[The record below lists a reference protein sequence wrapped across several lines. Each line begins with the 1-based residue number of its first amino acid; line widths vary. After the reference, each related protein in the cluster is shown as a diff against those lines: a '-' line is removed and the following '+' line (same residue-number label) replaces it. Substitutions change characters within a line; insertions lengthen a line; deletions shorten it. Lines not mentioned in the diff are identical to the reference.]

1 MTNEYKM
8 EYIQRKN
15 DVMDFL
21 NQSIQVMEALE
32 KKDEADNLRVFYNN
46 VEKNVFSIVVV
57 GEFSAG
63 KSTFLNAMMHKKA
76 LPTFST
82 ETTATVNFLRHVTCA
97 PNGEAGIV
105 YYREPKGCTE
115 VLESLD
121 PATIERVVST
131 RGDKENDRVA
141 TRVDHVDL
149 FFDSDFLT
157 DGVTLVD
164 SPGLNGTADHHRE
177 ITEEQICRSSACI
190 FLFNAE
196 QPGSKSNFDFLREL
210 KSRNSNIFFVLN
222 KINTIKTAEGET
234 VEGIVNHIARIY
246 HEQFPE
252 ETQIPHIWPISANEA
267 LTARD
272 LNIKSILDIWG
283 NERSID
289 TPEERERLEKKS
301 RMKNFEDHLWNY
313 LTNGARARDQLLSP
327 LGSTLKALSAQKEG
341 LKTQIEML
349 EQESGS
355 EELEQQKEI
364 LEGKIAELQ
373 TRRMEASRQLK
384 GQMRETLNDLQN
396 QAETECGQLQ
406 EKIKGELK
414 RKGSPEDLQQYSTK
428 LGDKLQREYGRIAAE
443 LDEQLRR
450 ELLDMV
456 YTEFMDHAEELA
468 EKLDGAGSPVKLGI
482 DPKNF
487 QIESISSGLDLGEF
501 DKKCEALEKRVEELQ
516 EKSEQLKDDFIA
528 ARANERDLQEA
539 QKWLKQLKENREE
552 FKAAFKI
559 PEVNRTKKTEMVER
573 DRNGI
578 FGKIANVFV
587 GGRRE
592 QVETEETDSAAH
604 DAAIK
609 DRSEILNDK
618 DKVIREAEAAVNEAK
633 ARVHETRSEVLD
645 GRQQREAIRLE
656 EALRKL
662 EETRENQAKEIKEA
676 SSRTLDRLQDE
687 LLGKVEDCSYNVV
700 SMVKSYLWERQKSYI
715 QMVQDLVNISLNE
728 ELSKKKSELEKLI
741 QTIQSKGKEREKALN
756 DAKINLEKTKKL
768 MNQGAL
774 LQVQL
779 ESGESAKIDMEKVLG
794 AL

>member
-1 MTNEYKM
+1 MTNEYKI

-105 YYREPKGCTE
+105 YYREPKGSTE

-121 PATIERVVST
+121 SATIERVVST

-327 LGSTLKALSAQKEG
+327 LDSTLKALSAQRED
-341 LKTQIEML
+341 LKTQIKML

-355 EELEQQKEI
+355 EELEQQKVI

-384 GQMRETLNDLQN
+384 GQMRETLDDLQN
-396 QAETECGQLQ
+396 QAKTECGQLQ

-414 RKGSPEDLQQYSTK
+414 RKDSPEDLQQYSTK

-450 ELLDMV
+450 ELLDMA

-487 QIESISSGLDLGEF
+487 QIESISRGLDLDEF

-539 QKWLKQLKENREE
+539 QKWLKQLQENREE

-559 PEVNRTKKTEMVER
+559 PEVNKTKKTEMEER
-573 DRNGI
+573 GRNGI

-587 GGRRE
+587 GGRLE

-609 DRSEILNDK
+609 DRDEILNDK
-618 DKVIREAEAAVNEAK
+618 DKVIREAEVAVNEAK

-645 GRQQREAIRLE
+645 ARQQREAIRLE

-676 SSRTLDRLQDE
+676 NSRTLNRLQDE
-687 LLGKVEDCSYNVV
+687 LLGKVEDCSYYVV
-700 SMVKSYLWERQKSYI
+700 SMVKSYLGERQKSYI

-741 QTIQSKGKEREKALN
+741 QTIQSKGEEREKALN

-768 MNQGAL
+768 MDQGAL
-774 LQVQL
+774 LRVQL
-779 ESGESAKIDMEKVLG
+779 ESGENAKIDMEKV
-794 AL
+794 

>member
-1 MTNEYKM
+1 MTNEYKI

-105 YYREPKGCTE
+105 YYREPKGSTE
-115 VLESLD
+115 VLKSLD

-396 QAETECGQLQ
+396 QAKTECGQLQ

-468 EKLDGAGSPVKLGI
+468 EKLDGADSPVKLGI

-559 PEVNRTKKTEMVER
+559 PEVNKTKKTEMVDR

-609 DRSEILNDK
+609 DRNEILNDK

-741 QTIQSKGKEREKALN
+741 QTIQSKGEEREKALN

-768 MNQGAL
+768 MDQGAL

-779 ESGESAKIDMEKVLG
+779 ESGESAKIDMEKV
-794 AL
+794 

>member
-1 MTNEYKM
+1 MTNEYKI

-105 YYREPKGCTE
+105 YYREPKGSTE
-115 VLESLD
+115 VLKSLD

-396 QAETECGQLQ
+396 QAKTECGQLQ

-528 ARANERDLQEA
+528 ARANEHDLQEA

-559 PEVNRTKKTEMVER
+559 PEVNKTKKTEMVDR
-573 DRNGI
+573 GRNGI

-609 DRSEILNDK
+609 DRNEILNDK

-741 QTIQSKGKEREKALN
+741 QTIQSKGEEREKALN

-768 MNQGAL
+768 MDQGAL

-779 ESGESAKIDMEKVLG
+779 ESGESAKIDMEKV
-794 AL
+794 

>member
-1 MTNEYKM
+1 MTNEYKI

-21 NQSIQVMEALE
+21 NQSIQVMEALG

-105 YYREPKGCTE
+105 YYREPKGSTE
-115 VLESLD
+115 VLKSLD

-396 QAETECGQLQ
+396 QAKTECGQLQ

-559 PEVNRTKKTEMVER
+559 PEVNKTKKTEMVER
-573 DRNGI
+573 GRNGI

-587 GGRRE
+587 GGRLE

-609 DRSEILNDK
+609 DRNEILNDK

-633 ARVHETRSEVLD
+633 AQVHETRSEVLD

-656 EALRKL
+656 EALREL

-741 QTIQSKGKEREKALN
+741 QTIQSKGEEREKALN

-779 ESGESAKIDMEKVLG
+779 ESGESAKIDMEKV
-794 AL
+794 

>member
-1 MTNEYKM
+1 MTNEYKI

-105 YYREPKGCTE
+105 YYREPKGSTE
-115 VLESLD
+115 VLENLD
-121 PATIERVVST
+121 SATIERVVST

-327 LGSTLKALSAQKEG
+327 LGSTLKALSAQKED

-355 EELEQQKEI
+355 EELEQQKVI

-384 GQMRETLNDLQN
+384 GQMRETLDDLQN
-396 QAETECGQLQ
+396 QAKTECGRLQ

-414 RKGSPEDLQQYSTK
+414 RKDSPEDLQQYSTK

-450 ELLDMV
+450 ELLDMA

-487 QIESISSGLDLGEF
+487 QIESISRGLDLGEF

-539 QKWLKQLKENREE
+539 QKWLKQLQENREE

-559 PEVNRTKKTEMVER
+559 PEVNKTKKTEMEER
-573 DRNGI
+573 GRNGI

-587 GGRRE
+587 GGRLE
-592 QVETEETDSAAH
+592 QVEKEETDSAAH

-609 DRSEILNDK
+609 DRDEILNDK

-645 GRQQREAIRLE
+645 ARQQREAIRLE
-656 EALRKL
+656 KALRKL

-676 SSRTLDRLQDE
+676 NSRTLNRLQDE
-687 LLGKVEDCSYNVV
+687 LLGKVEDCSYYVV
-700 SMVKSYLWERQKSYI
+700 SMVNSYLGERQKSYI

-741 QTIQSKGKEREKALN
+741 QTIQSKGEEREKALN

-768 MNQGAL
+768 MDQGAL

-779 ESGESAKIDMEKVLG
+779 ESGESAKIDMEKV
-794 AL
+794 

>member
-1 MTNEYKM
+1 MTNEYKI

-105 YYREPKGCTE
+105 YYREPKGSTE
-115 VLESLD
+115 VLKSLD

-396 QAETECGQLQ
+396 QAKTECGQLQ

-414 RKGSPEDLQQYSTK
+414 RKGSPEDLQQYSTE

-559 PEVNRTKKTEMVER
+559 PEVNKTKKTEMVDR
-573 DRNGI
+573 GRNGI

-609 DRSEILNDK
+609 DRNEILNDK

-741 QTIQSKGKEREKALN
+741 QTIQSKGEEREKALN

-768 MNQGAL
+768 MDQGAL

-779 ESGESAKIDMEKVLG
+779 ESGESAKIDMEKV
-794 AL
+794 

>member
-1 MTNEYKM
+1 MTNEYKI

-21 NQSIQVMEALE
+21 NQSIQVMEALG

-105 YYREPKGCTE
+105 YYREPKGSTE
-115 VLESLD
+115 VLKSLD

-396 QAETECGQLQ
+396 QAKTECGQLQ

-559 PEVNRTKKTEMVER
+559 PEVNKTKKTEMVER
-573 DRNGI
+573 GRNGI

-587 GGRRE
+587 GGRLE

-609 DRSEILNDK
+609 DRNEILNDK

-633 ARVHETRSEVLD
+633 AQVHKTRSEVLD

-656 EALRKL
+656 EALREL

-741 QTIQSKGKEREKALN
+741 QTIQSKGEEREKALN

-779 ESGESAKIDMEKVLG
+779 ESGESAKIDMEKV
-794 AL
+794 

>member
-1 MTNEYKM
+1 MTNEYKI

-105 YYREPKGCTE
+105 YYREPKGSTE
-115 VLESLD
+115 VLKSLD

-327 LGSTLKALSAQKEG
+327 LGSTMKALSAQKEG

-396 QAETECGQLQ
+396 QAKTECGQLQ

-468 EKLDGAGSPVKLGI
+468 EKLDGADSPVKLGI

-487 QIESISSGLDLGEF
+487 QIESISRGLDLGEF

-539 QKWLKQLKENREE
+539 QKWLKQLQENREE

-559 PEVNRTKKTEMVER
+559 PEVNKTKKTEMEER
-573 DRNGI
+573 GRNGI

-587 GGRRE
+587 GGRLE
-592 QVETEETDSAAH
+592 QVEKEETDSAAH

-609 DRSEILNDK
+609 DRDEILNDK

-645 GRQQREAIRLE
+645 ARQQREAIRLE

-676 SSRTLDRLQDE
+676 SSRTLNRLQDE
-687 LLGKVEDCSYNVV
+687 LLGKVEDCSYYVV
-700 SMVKSYLWERQKSYI
+700 SMVKSYLGERQKSYI

-741 QTIQSKGKEREKALN
+741 QTIQSKGEEREKALN

-768 MNQGAL
+768 MDQGAL

-779 ESGESAKIDMEKVLG
+779 ESGENAKIDMEKV
-794 AL
+794 

>member
-1 MTNEYKM
+1 MTNEYKI

-105 YYREPKGCTE
+105 YYREPKGSTE
-115 VLESLD
+115 VLKSLD

-396 QAETECGQLQ
+396 QAKTECSQLQ

-559 PEVNRTKKTEMVER
+559 PEVNKTKKTEMVER
-573 DRNGI
+573 GRNGI

-587 GGRRE
+587 GGRLE

-609 DRSEILNDK
+609 DRNEILNDK

-633 ARVHETRSEVLD
+633 AQVHETRSEVLD

-656 EALRKL
+656 KALREL
-662 EETRENQAKEIKEA
+662 EETRENQAREIKEA
-676 SSRTLDRLQDE
+676 SSQTLDRLQDE

-741 QTIQSKGKEREKALN
+741 QTIQSKGEEREKALN

-779 ESGESAKIDMEKVLG
+779 ESGESAKIDMEKV
-794 AL
+794 

>member
-1 MTNEYKM
+1 MTNEYKI

-32 KKDEADNLRVFYNN
+32 KKNEADNLRVFYNN

-105 YYREPKGCTE
+105 YYREPKGSTE
-115 VLESLD
+115 VLKSLD

-396 QAETECGQLQ
+396 QAKTECGQLQ

-456 YTEFMDHAEELA
+456 YTEFMNHAEELA
-468 EKLDGAGSPVKLGI
+468 EKLDGADSPVKLGI

-528 ARANERDLQEA
+528 ARTNERDLQEA

-559 PEVNRTKKTEMVER
+559 PEVNKTKKTEMVDR

-609 DRSEILNDK
+609 DRNEILNDK

-741 QTIQSKGKEREKALN
+741 QTIQSKGEEREKALN

-768 MNQGAL
+768 MDQGAL

-779 ESGESAKIDMEKVLG
+779 ESGESAKIDMEKV
-794 AL
+794 

>member
-1 MTNEYKM
+1 MTNEYKI

-105 YYREPKGCTE
+105 YYREPKGSTE
-115 VLESLD
+115 VLENLD
-121 PATIERVVST
+121 SATIERVVST

-246 HEQFPE
+246 HEQFPK

-327 LGSTLKALSAQKEG
+327 LGSTLKALSAQKED

-355 EELEQQKEI
+355 EELEQQKVI

-384 GQMRETLNDLQN
+384 GQMRETLDDLQN
-396 QAETECGQLQ
+396 QAKTECGQLQ

-414 RKGSPEDLQQYSTK
+414 RKDSPEDLQQYSTK

-450 ELLDMV
+450 ELLDMA

-487 QIESISSGLDLGEF
+487 QIESISRGLDLGEF

-539 QKWLKQLKENREE
+539 QKWLKQLQENREE

-559 PEVNRTKKTEMVER
+559 PEVNKTKKTEMEER
-573 DRNGI
+573 GRNGI

-587 GGRRE
+587 GGRLE
-592 QVETEETDSAAH
+592 QVEKEETDSAAH

-609 DRSEILNDK
+609 DRDEILNDK

-645 GRQQREAIRLE
+645 ARQQREAIRLE
-656 EALRKL
+656 KALRKL

-676 SSRTLDRLQDE
+676 NSRTLNRLQDE
-687 LLGKVEDCSYNVV
+687 LLGKVEDCSYYVV
-700 SMVKSYLWERQKSYI
+700 SMVNSYLGERQKSYI

-741 QTIQSKGKEREKALN
+741 QTIQSKGEEREKALN

-768 MNQGAL
+768 MDQGAL

-779 ESGESAKIDMEKVLG
+779 ESGESAKIDMEKV
-794 AL
+794 

>member
-105 YYREPKGCTE
+105 YYREPMGSTE

-131 RGDKENDRVA
+131 RGDKENNRVA

-272 LNIKSILDIWG
+272 LNIKNILDIWG

-341 LKTQIEML
+341 LKTQIEIL

-396 QAETECGQLQ
+396 QAKTECGQLQ

-414 RKGSPEDLQQYSTK
+414 RKSSPEDLQQYSTK
-428 LGDKLQREYGRIAAE
+428 MGDKLQREYGRIAAE

-516 EKSEQLKDDFIA
+516 EKSAQLKDDFIA

-559 PEVNRTKKTEMVER
+559 PEVNKTKKTEMVER

-609 DRSEILNDK
+609 DRNEILNDK
-618 DKVIREAEAAVNEAK
+618 DKVISEAEAAVNEAK
-633 ARVHETRSEVLD
+633 ARMHETRSEVLD
-645 GRQQREAIRLE
+645 GRQQREAIQLE

-768 MNQGAL
+768 MSQGAL

-779 ESGESAKIDMEKVLG
+779 ESGENAKIDMEKV
-794 AL
+794 

>member
-1 MTNEYKM
+1 MTNEYKI

-105 YYREPKGCTE
+105 YYREPKGSTE
-115 VLESLD
+115 VLENLD
-121 PATIERVVST
+121 SATIERVVST

-327 LGSTLKALSAQKEG
+327 LGSTLKALSAQKED

-355 EELEQQKEI
+355 EELEQQKVI

-384 GQMRETLNDLQN
+384 GQMRETLDDLQN
-396 QAETECGQLQ
+396 QAKTECGQLQ

-414 RKGSPEDLQQYSTK
+414 RKDSPEDLQQYSTK

-450 ELLDMV
+450 ELLDMA

-487 QIESISSGLDLGEF
+487 QIESISRGLDLGEF

-539 QKWLKQLKENREE
+539 QKWLKQLQENREE

-559 PEVNRTKKTEMVER
+559 PEVNKTKKTEMEER
-573 DRNGI
+573 GRNGI

-587 GGRRE
+587 GGRLE
-592 QVETEETDSAAH
+592 QVEKEETDSAAH

-609 DRSEILNDK
+609 DRDEILNDK

-645 GRQQREAIRLE
+645 ARQQREAIRLE
-656 EALRKL
+656 KALRKL

-676 SSRTLDRLQDE
+676 NSRTLNRLQDE
-687 LLGKVEDCSYNVV
+687 LLGKVEDCSYYVV
-700 SMVKSYLWERQKSYI
+700 SMVNSYLGERQKSYI

-741 QTIQSKGKEREKALN
+741 QTIQSKGEEREKALN

-768 MNQGAL
+768 MDQGAL

-779 ESGESAKIDMEKVLG
+779 ESGESAKIDMEKV
-794 AL
+794 

>member
-1 MTNEYKM
+1 MTNEYKI

-105 YYREPKGCTE
+105 YYREPKGSTE
-115 VLESLD
+115 VLKSLN

-313 LTNGARARDQLLSP
+313 LTNGARARNQLLSP

-364 LEGKIAELQ
+364 LKGKIAELQ

-396 QAETECGQLQ
+396 QAKTECGQLQ

-443 LDEQLRR
+443 LDEQLWR

-468 EKLDGAGSPVKLGI
+468 EKLDGADSPVKLGI

-559 PEVNRTKKTEMVER
+559 PEVNKTKKTEMVDR

-609 DRSEILNDK
+609 DRNEILNDK

-728 ELSKKKSELEKLI
+728 ELSKKNSELEKLI
-741 QTIQSKGKEREKALN
+741 QTIQSKGEEREKALN

-768 MNQGAL
+768 MDQGAL

-779 ESGESAKIDMEKVLG
+779 ESGESAKIDMEKV
-794 AL
+794 

>member
-1 MTNEYKM
+1 MTNEYKI

-105 YYREPKGCTE
+105 YYREPKGSTE
-115 VLESLD
+115 VLENLD
-121 PATIERVVST
+121 SATIERVVST

-327 LGSTLKALSAQKEG
+327 LGSTLKVLSAQKED

-355 EELEQQKEI
+355 EELEQQKVI

-384 GQMRETLNDLQN
+384 GQMRETLDDLQN
-396 QAETECGQLQ
+396 QAKTECGQLQ

-414 RKGSPEDLQQYSTK
+414 RKDSPEDLQQYSTK

-450 ELLDMV
+450 ELLDMA

-487 QIESISSGLDLGEF
+487 QIESISRGLDLGEF
-501 DKKCEALEKRVEELQ
+501 DKKREALEKRVEELQ

-539 QKWLKQLKENREE
+539 QKWLKQLQENREE

-559 PEVNRTKKTEMVER
+559 PEVNKTKKTEMEER
-573 DRNGI
+573 GRNGI

-587 GGRRE
+587 GGRLE
-592 QVETEETDSAAH
+592 QVEKEETDSAAH

-609 DRSEILNDK
+609 DRDEILNDK

-645 GRQQREAIRLE
+645 ARQQREAIRLE
-656 EALRKL
+656 KALRNL

-676 SSRTLDRLQDE
+676 NSRTLNRLQDE
-687 LLGKVEDCSYNVV
+687 LLGKVEDCSYYVV
-700 SMVKSYLWERQKSYI
+700 SMVNSYLGERQKSYI

-741 QTIQSKGKEREKALN
+741 QTIQSKGEEREKALN

-768 MNQGAL
+768 MDQGAL

-779 ESGESAKIDMEKVLG
+779 ESGESAKIDMEKV
-794 AL
+794 

>member
-1 MTNEYKM
+1 MTNEYKI

-21 NQSIQVMEALE
+21 NQSIQVMEALG

-105 YYREPKGCTE
+105 YYREPKGSTE
-115 VLESLD
+115 VLKSLD

-396 QAETECGQLQ
+396 QAKTECGQLQ

-559 PEVNRTKKTEMVER
+559 PEVNKTKKTEMVER
-573 DRNGI
+573 GRNGI

-609 DRSEILNDK
+609 DRNEILNDK

-741 QTIQSKGKEREKALN
+741 QTIQSKGEEREKALN

-768 MNQGAL
+768 MDQGAL

-779 ESGESAKIDMEKVLG
+779 ESGESAKIDMEKV
-794 AL
+794 

>member
-1 MTNEYKM
+1 MTNEYKI

-105 YYREPKGCTE
+105 YYREPKGSTE
-115 VLESLD
+115 VLKSLD

-396 QAETECGQLQ
+396 QAKTECGQLQ

-501 DKKCEALEKRVEELQ
+501 NKKCEALEKRVEELQ

-559 PEVNRTKKTEMVER
+559 PEVNKTKKTEMVDR
-573 DRNGI
+573 GRNGI

-609 DRSEILNDK
+609 DRNEILNDK

-741 QTIQSKGKEREKALN
+741 QTIQSKSEEREKALN

-768 MNQGAL
+768 MDQGAL

-779 ESGESAKIDMEKVLG
+779 ESGESAKIDMEKV
-794 AL
+794 

>member
-1 MTNEYKM
+1 MTNEYKI

-97 PNGEAGIV
+97 PNGKAGIV
-105 YYREPKGCTE
+105 YYREPKGSTE
-115 VLESLD
+115 VLKSLD

-283 NERSID
+283 NERAID
-289 TPEERERLEKKS
+289 TPEERGRLEKKS

-396 QAETECGQLQ
+396 QAKTECGQLQ

-468 EKLDGAGSPVKLGI
+468 EKLDGADSPVKLGI

-559 PEVNRTKKTEMVER
+559 PEVNKTKKTEMVDR

-609 DRSEILNDK
+609 DRNEILNDK

-741 QTIQSKGKEREKALN
+741 QTIQSKGEEREKALN
-756 DAKINLEKTKKL
+756 DAKINLEKTKNL
-768 MNQGAL
+768 MDQGAL

-779 ESGESAKIDMEKVLG
+779 ESGESAKIDMEKV
-794 AL
+794 

>member
-1 MTNEYKM
+1 MTNEYKI

-105 YYREPKGCTE
+105 YYREPKGSTE

-121 PATIERVVST
+121 SATIERVVST

-327 LGSTLKALSAQKEG
+327 LGSTLKALSAQTED
-341 LKTQIEML
+341 LKTQIKML

-355 EELEQQKEI
+355 EELEQQKVI

-396 QAETECGQLQ
+396 QAKTECGQLQ
-406 EKIKGELK
+406 EKVKGELK
-414 RKGSPEDLQQYSTK
+414 RKDSPEDLQQYSTK

-450 ELLDMV
+450 ELLDMA

-487 QIESISSGLDLGEF
+487 QIESISRGLDLGEF

-539 QKWLKQLKENREE
+539 QKWLKQLQENREE

-559 PEVNRTKKTEMVER
+559 PEVNKTKKTEMVER

-587 GGRRE
+587 GGRLE
-592 QVETEETDSAAH
+592 QVATEETDSAAH

-609 DRSEILNDK
+609 DRDEILNDK
-618 DKVIREAEAAVNEAK
+618 DKVIREAEVAVNEAK

-645 GRQQREAIRLE
+645 ARQQREAIRLE

-676 SSRTLDRLQDE
+676 NSRTLNRLQDE
-687 LLGKVEDCSYNVV
+687 LLGKVEDCSYYVV
-700 SMVKSYLWERQKSYI
+700 SMVKSYLGERQKSYI

-741 QTIQSKGKEREKALN
+741 QTIQSKGEEREKALN

-768 MNQGAL
+768 IDQGTL
-774 LQVQL
+774 LRVQL
-779 ESGESAKIDMEKVLG
+779 ESGENAKIDMEKV
-794 AL
+794 

>member
-1 MTNEYKM
+1 MTNEYKI

-105 YYREPKGCTE
+105 YYREPKGSTE
-115 VLESLD
+115 VLKSLD

-396 QAETECGQLQ
+396 QAKTECGQLQ

-468 EKLDGAGSPVKLGI
+468 EKLDGADSPVKLGI

-559 PEVNRTKKTEMVER
+559 PEVNKTKKTEMVDR

-609 DRSEILNDK
+609 DRNEILNDK
-618 DKVIREAEAAVNEAK
+618 DKAIREAEAAVNEAK

-741 QTIQSKGKEREKALN
+741 QTIQSKGEEREKALN

-768 MNQGAL
+768 MDQGAL

-779 ESGESAKIDMEKVLG
+779 ESGESAKIDMEKV
-794 AL
+794 

>member
-1 MTNEYKM
+1 MTNEYKI

-82 ETTATVNFLRHVTCA
+82 DTTATVNFLRHVTCA

-105 YYREPKGCTE
+105 YYREPKGSTE

-121 PATIERVVST
+121 SATIERVVST

-327 LGSTLKALSAQKEG
+327 LGSTLKALSAQKED

-355 EELEQQKEI
+355 EELEQQKVI

-384 GQMRETLNDLQN
+384 GQMRETLDDLQN
-396 QAETECGQLQ
+396 QAKTECGQLQ

-414 RKGSPEDLQQYSTK
+414 RKDSPEDLQQYSTK

-450 ELLDMV
+450 ELLDMA

-487 QIESISSGLDLGEF
+487 QIESISRGLDLGEF

-539 QKWLKQLKENREE
+539 QKWLKQLQENREE

-559 PEVNRTKKTEMVER
+559 PEVNKTKKTEMEER
-573 DRNGI
+573 GRNGI

-587 GGRRE
+587 GGRLE
-592 QVETEETDSAAH
+592 QVEKEETDSAAH

-609 DRSEILNDK
+609 DRDEILNDK

-645 GRQQREAIRLE
+645 ARQQREAIRLE
-656 EALRKL
+656 KALRKL

-676 SSRTLDRLQDE
+676 NSRTLNRLQDE
-687 LLGKVEDCSYNVV
+687 LLGKVEDCSYYVV
-700 SMVKSYLWERQKSYI
+700 SMVNSYLGERQKSYI

-741 QTIQSKGKEREKALN
+741 QTIQSKGEEREKALN

-768 MNQGAL
+768 MDQGAL

-779 ESGESAKIDMEKVLG
+779 ESGESAKIDMEKV
-794 AL
+794 

>member
-1 MTNEYKM
+1 MTNEYKI

-21 NQSIQVMEALE
+21 NQSIQVMEALG
-32 KKDEADNLRVFYNN
+32 KRDEADNLRVFYNN

-105 YYREPKGCTE
+105 YYREPKGSTE
-115 VLESLD
+115 VLKSLD

-327 LGSTLKALSAQKEG
+327 LDSTLKALSAQTED
-341 LKTQIEML
+341 LKTQIKML

-355 EELEQQKEI
+355 EELEQQKVI

-396 QAETECGQLQ
+396 QAKTECDQLQ

-539 QKWLKQLKENREE
+539 QKWLKQLQENREE

-559 PEVNRTKKTEMVER
+559 PEVNKTKKTEMVER
-573 DRNGI
+573 GRNGI

-587 GGRRE
+587 GGRLE

-609 DRSEILNDK
+609 DRNEILNDK

-633 ARVHETRSEVLD
+633 AQVHETRSEVLD
-645 GRQQREAIRLE
+645 SRQQREAIRLE
-656 EALRKL
+656 EALREL

-741 QTIQSKGKEREKALN
+741 QTIQSKGEEREKALN

-768 MNQGAL
+768 IEQGAL

-779 ESGESAKIDMEKVLG
+779 ESGENAKIDMEKV
-794 AL
+794 

>member
-21 NQSIQVMEALE
+21 NQSIQIMEALE

-105 YYREPKGCTE
+105 YYREPKGSTE

-272 LNIKSILDIWG
+272 LNIKNILDIWG

-355 EELEQQKEI
+355 KELEQQKEI
-364 LEGKIAELQ
+364 LERKIDELQ

-384 GQMRETLNDLQN
+384 GQMRETLSDLQN
-396 QAETECGQLQ
+396 QAKTECSQLQ

-414 RKGSPEDLQQYSTK
+414 RKGSPEDLQQYSTR

-456 YTEFMDHAEELA
+456 HTEFVDHAEELA
-468 EKLDGAGSPVKLGI
+468 EKLDGTGSPVKLGI
-482 DPKNF
+482 DPKSF

-501 DKKCEALEKRVEELQ
+501 DKKCETLEKRVAELQ
-516 EKSEQLKDDFIA
+516 EKSEQLRDDFIA

-539 QKWLKQLKENREE
+539 QKWLRQLRENREE

-559 PEVNRTKKTEMVER
+559 PEVNKTKKTEMVDH

-587 GGRRE
+587 GAQRE

-609 DRSEILNDK
+609 DRDNILSDK

-633 ARVHETRSEVLD
+633 SRVHETRSEVLD
-645 GRQQREAIRLE
+645 SRQQREASRLE

-662 EETRENQAKEIKEA
+662 EETRENQAKEIKEV

-768 MNQGAL
+768 MSQGAL

-779 ESGESAKIDMEKVLG
+779 ESGENAKIDMEKV
-794 AL
+794 

>member
-1 MTNEYKM
+1 MTNEYKI

-32 KKDEADNLRVFYNN
+32 KKDEADNLRVFYND

-105 YYREPKGCTE
+105 YYREPKGSTE
-115 VLESLD
+115 VLKSLD

-289 TPEERERLEKKS
+289 TPEERGRLEKKS

-396 QAETECGQLQ
+396 QAKTECGQLQ

-468 EKLDGAGSPVKLGI
+468 EKLDGADSPVKLGI

-559 PEVNRTKKTEMVER
+559 PEVNKTKKTEMVDR
-573 DRNGI
+573 GRNGI

-609 DRSEILNDK
+609 DRNEILNDK

-633 ARVHETRSEVLD
+633 VRVHETRSEVLD

-700 SMVKSYLWERQKSYI
+700 SMVKSYLWEHQKSYI

-741 QTIQSKGKEREKALN
+741 QTIQSKGEEREKALN

-768 MNQGAL
+768 MDQGAL

-779 ESGESAKIDMEKVLG
+779 ESGESAKIDMEKV
-794 AL
+794 

>member
-1 MTNEYKM
+1 MTNEYKI

-21 NQSIQVMEALE
+21 NQSIQVMEALG
-32 KKDEADNLRVFYNN
+32 KRDEADNLRVFYNN

-76 LPTFST
+76 SPTFST

-105 YYREPKGCTE
+105 YYREPKGSTE
-115 VLESLD
+115 VLKSLD

-396 QAETECGQLQ
+396 QAKTECDQLQ

-559 PEVNRTKKTEMVER
+559 PEVNKTKKTEMVER
-573 DRNGI
+573 GRNGI

-587 GGRRE
+587 GGRLE

-609 DRSEILNDK
+609 DRNEILNDK

-633 ARVHETRSEVLD
+633 AQVHETRSEVLD
-645 GRQQREAIRLE
+645 SRQQREAIRLE
-656 EALRKL
+656 EALREL

-741 QTIQSKGKEREKALN
+741 QTIQSKGEEREKALN

-779 ESGESAKIDMEKVLG
+779 ESGESAKIDMEKV
-794 AL
+794 

>member
-1 MTNEYKM
+1 MMNEYKI

-105 YYREPKGCTE
+105 YYREPKGSTE
-115 VLESLD
+115 ILKSLD

-396 QAETECGQLQ
+396 QAKTECGQLQ

-468 EKLDGAGSPVKLGI
+468 EKLDGADSPVKLGI

-501 DKKCEALEKRVEELQ
+501 NKKCEALEKRVEELQ

-559 PEVNRTKKTEMVER
+559 PEVNKTKKTEMVDR

-609 DRSEILNDK
+609 DRNEILNDK

-741 QTIQSKGKEREKALN
+741 QTIQSKGEEREKALN

-768 MNQGAL
+768 MDQGAL

-779 ESGESAKIDMEKVLG
+779 ESGESAKIDMEKV
-794 AL
+794 

>member
-1 MTNEYKM
+1 MTNEYKI

-105 YYREPKGCTE
+105 YYREPKGSTE
-115 VLESLD
+115 VLKSLD

-289 TPEERERLEKKS
+289 TPEERGRLEKKS

-396 QAETECGQLQ
+396 QAKTECGQLQ

-456 YTEFMDHAEELA
+456 YTEFMDHVEELA
-468 EKLDGAGSPVKLGI
+468 EKLDGADSPVKLGI

-559 PEVNRTKKTEMVER
+559 PEVNKTKKTEMVDR
-573 DRNGI
+573 NRNGI

-609 DRSEILNDK
+609 DRNEILNDK

-741 QTIQSKGKEREKALN
+741 QTIQSKGEEREKALN

-768 MNQGAL
+768 MDQGAL

-779 ESGESAKIDMEKVLG
+779 ESGESAKIDMEKV
-794 AL
+794 

>member
-1 MTNEYKM
+1 
-8 EYIQRKN
+8 
-15 DVMDFL
+15 
-21 NQSIQVMEALE
+21 
-32 KKDEADNLRVFYNN
+32 
-46 VEKNVFSIVVV
+46 
-57 GEFSAG
+57 
-63 KSTFLNAMMHKKA
+63 MMHKKA

-105 YYREPKGCTE
+105 YYREPKGSTE
-115 VLESLD
+115 VLKSLD

-131 RGDKENDRVA
+131 RGDKENDCVA

-396 QAETECGQLQ
+396 QAKTECGQLQ

-539 QKWLKQLKENREE
+539 QACRTEEKEQMTKQFEKLQTALDELQASEKKGLEAVCNEVADLHTTAKDASE
-552 FKAAFKI
+552 KAQEAAEDIIRALDNQKDDQRRNI
-559 PEVNRTKKTEMVER
+559 EKLCGKLDNTEKDICAKLNSQQTELQVCRTKE
-573 DRNGI
+573 
-578 FGKIANVFV
+578 
-587 GGRRE
+587 RE
-592 QVETEETDSAAH
+592 QT
-604 DAAIK
+604 
-609 DRSEILNDK
+609 
-618 DKVIREAEAAVNEAK
+618 AK
-633 ARVHETRSEVLD
+633 
-645 GRQQREAIRLE
+645 Q
-656 EALRKL
+656 
-662 EETRENQAKEIKEA
+662 
-676 SSRTLDRLQDE
+676 
-687 LLGKVEDCSYNVV
+687 
-700 SMVKSYLWERQKSYI
+700 
-715 QMVQDLVNISLNE
+715 
-728 ELSKKKSELEKLI
+728 LEKL
-741 QTIQSKGKEREKALN
+741 QTALDELRTSEEKHLGAMYNEIADLNDAAKDVCEKALEAVEDTMQVLDN
-756 DAKINLEKTKKL
+756 KEEDQCKDIKDVCKKL
-768 MNQGAL
+768 DDATKDICEKLSSQQTE
-774 LQVQL
+774 LQTFL
-779 ESGESAKIDMEKVLG
+779 KAENEANRKSMEQIMKNYSDVTEQDVKVLT
-794 AL
+794 ALGEEVRHG

>member
-1 MTNEYKM
+1 MTNEYKI

-105 YYREPKGCTE
+105 YYREPKGSTE
-115 VLESLD
+115 VLKSLD

-396 QAETECGQLQ
+396 QAKTECGQLQ

-468 EKLDGAGSPVKLGI
+468 EKLDGADSPVKLGI

-487 QIESISSGLDLGEF
+487 QIESISRGLDLGEF

-539 QKWLKQLKENREE
+539 QKWLKQLQENREE

-559 PEVNRTKKTEMVER
+559 PEVNKTKKTEMEER
-573 DRNGI
+573 GRNGI

-587 GGRRE
+587 GGRLE
-592 QVETEETDSAAH
+592 QVEKEETDSAAH

-609 DRSEILNDK
+609 DRDEILNDK

-645 GRQQREAIRLE
+645 ARQQREAIRLE

-676 SSRTLDRLQDE
+676 SSRTLNRLQDE
-687 LLGKVEDCSYNVV
+687 LLGKVEDCSYYVV
-700 SMVKSYLWERQKSYI
+700 SMVKSYLGERQKSYI

-741 QTIQSKGKEREKALN
+741 QTIQSKGEEREKALN

-768 MNQGAL
+768 MDQGAL

-779 ESGESAKIDMEKVLG
+779 ESGESAKIDMEKV
-794 AL
+794 

>member
-1 MTNEYKM
+1 MTNEYKI

-105 YYREPKGCTE
+105 YYREPKGSTE
-115 VLESLD
+115 VLKSLD

-396 QAETECGQLQ
+396 QAKTECGQLQ

-468 EKLDGAGSPVKLGI
+468 EKLDGADSPVKLGI

-528 ARANERDLQEA
+528 ARTNERDLQEA

-559 PEVNRTKKTEMVER
+559 PEVNKTKKTEMVDR

-609 DRSEILNDK
+609 DRNEILNDK

-741 QTIQSKGKEREKALN
+741 QTIQSKGEEREKALN

-768 MNQGAL
+768 MDQGAL

-779 ESGESAKIDMEKVLG
+779 ESGESAKIDMEKV
-794 AL
+794 

>member
-1 MTNEYKM
+1 MTNEYKI

-21 NQSIQVMEALE
+21 NQSIQVMEALG

-97 PNGEAGIV
+97 PNGEVGIV
-105 YYREPKGCTE
+105 YYREPKGSTE
-115 VLESLD
+115 VLKSLD

-396 QAETECGQLQ
+396 QAKTECDQLQ

-559 PEVNRTKKTEMVER
+559 PEVNKTKKTEMVAR
-573 DRNGI
+573 GRNGI

-587 GGRRE
+587 GGRLE

-609 DRSEILNDK
+609 DRNEILNDK

-633 ARVHETRSEVLD
+633 AQVHETRSEVLD
-645 GRQQREAIRLE
+645 SRQQREAIRLE
-656 EALRKL
+656 EALREL

-741 QTIQSKGKEREKALN
+741 QTIQSKGEERKKALN

-779 ESGESAKIDMEKVLG
+779 ESGESAKIDMEKV
-794 AL
+794 

>member
-1 MTNEYKM
+1 MTNEYKI

-105 YYREPKGCTE
+105 YYREPKGSTE
-115 VLESLD
+115 VLKSLD

-396 QAETECGQLQ
+396 QAKTECGQLQ

-456 YTEFMDHAEELA
+456 CTEFMDHAEELA
-468 EKLDGAGSPVKLGI
+468 EKLDDAGSPVKLGI

-528 ARANERDLQEA
+528 VRANERDLQEA

-559 PEVNRTKKTEMVER
+559 PEVNKTKKIEMVDH

-592 QVETEETDSAAH
+592 QVETEETDSTAH

-609 DRSEILNDK
+609 DRNEILNDK

-633 ARVHETRSEVLD
+633 AHVHETRSEVLD

-741 QTIQSKGKEREKALN
+741 QTIQSKGEEREKALN

-768 MNQGAL
+768 MDQGAL

-779 ESGESAKIDMEKVLG
+779 ESGESAKIDMEKV
-794 AL
+794 

>member
-21 NQSIQVMEALE
+21 NQSIQIMEALE

-105 YYREPKGCTE
+105 YYREPKGSTE

-272 LNIKSILDIWG
+272 LNIKNILDIWG

-355 EELEQQKEI
+355 KELEQQKEI
-364 LEGKIAELQ
+364 LERKIDELQ

-384 GQMRETLNDLQN
+384 GQMRETLSDLQN
-396 QAETECGQLQ
+396 QAKTECSQLQ

-414 RKGSPEDLQQYSTK
+414 RKGSPEDLQQYSTR

-456 YTEFMDHAEELA
+456 HTEFVDHAEELA
-468 EKLDGAGSPVKLGI
+468 EKLDGTGSPVKLGI
-482 DPKNF
+482 DPKSF

-501 DKKCEALEKRVEELQ
+501 DKKCETLEKRVAELQ
-516 EKSEQLKDDFIA
+516 EKSEQLRDDFIA

-539 QKWLKQLKENREE
+539 QKWLRQLRENREE

-559 PEVNRTKKTEMVER
+559 PEVNKTKKTEMVDH

-587 GGRRE
+587 GAQRE
-592 QVETEETDSAAH
+592 QAETEETDSAAH

-609 DRSEILNDK
+609 DRDNILSDK

-633 ARVHETRSEVLD
+633 SRVHETRSEVLD
-645 GRQQREAIRLE
+645 SRQQREASRLE

-662 EETRENQAKEIKEA
+662 EETRKNQANEIKEA

-700 SMVKSYLWERQKSYI
+700 SMVKSYLWERQQSYI

-741 QTIQSKGKEREKALN
+741 QTIQSKGEEREKALN
-756 DAKINLEKTKKL
+756 DAKTNLEKTKKL

-779 ESGESAKIDMEKVLG
+779 ESGENAKIDMEKV
-794 AL
+794 

>member
-1 MTNEYKM
+1 MTNEYKI

-76 LPTFST
+76 LPTFSA

-105 YYREPKGCTE
+105 YYREPKGSTE

-121 PATIERVVST
+121 SATIERVVST

-327 LGSTLKALSAQKEG
+327 LGSTLKALSAQKED

-355 EELEQQKEI
+355 EELEQQKVI

-384 GQMRETLNDLQN
+384 GQMRETLDDLQN
-396 QAETECGQLQ
+396 QAKTECGQLQ

-414 RKGSPEDLQQYSTK
+414 RKDSPEDLQQYSTK

-450 ELLDMV
+450 ELLDMA
-456 YTEFMDHAEELA
+456 YTEFRDHADELA
-468 EKLDGAGSPVKLGI
+468 EKLDGAGSLVKLGI

-487 QIESISSGLDLGEF
+487 QIESISRGLDLGEF

-539 QKWLKQLKENREE
+539 QKWLKQLQENREE

-559 PEVNRTKKTEMVER
+559 PEVNKTKKTEMAER
-573 DRNGI
+573 GRNGI

-587 GGRRE
+587 GGRLE

-609 DRSEILNDK
+609 DRDEILNDK

-645 GRQQREAIRLE
+645 ARQQREAIRLE

-676 SSRTLDRLQDE
+676 NSRTLDRLQDE

-700 SMVKSYLWERQKSYI
+700 SMVNSYLRERQKSYI

-741 QTIQSKGKEREKALN
+741 QTIQSKGEEREKALN

-768 MNQGAL
+768 MDQGAL
-774 LQVQL
+774 LRVQL
-779 ESGESAKIDMEKVLG
+779 ESGENAKIDMEKV
-794 AL
+794 

>member
-1 MTNEYKM
+1 MTNEYKI

-105 YYREPKGCTE
+105 YYREPKGSTE
-115 VLESLD
+115 VLKSLD

-396 QAETECGQLQ
+396 QAKTECGQLQ

-559 PEVNRTKKTEMVER
+559 PEVNKTKKTEMVDR
-573 DRNGI
+573 GRNGI

-609 DRSEILNDK
+609 DRNEILNDK

-741 QTIQSKGKEREKALN
+741 QTIQSKGEEREKALN

-768 MNQGAL
+768 MDQGAL

-779 ESGESAKIDMEKVLG
+779 ESGESAKIDMEKV
-794 AL
+794 

>member
-1 MTNEYKM
+1 MTNEYKI

-105 YYREPKGCTE
+105 YYREPKGSTE
-115 VLESLD
+115 VLKSLN

-364 LEGKIAELQ
+364 LKGKIAELQ

-396 QAETECGQLQ
+396 QAKTECGQLQ

-468 EKLDGAGSPVKLGI
+468 EKLDGADSPVKLGI

-559 PEVNRTKKTEMVER
+559 PEVNKTKKTEMVDR

-609 DRSEILNDK
+609 DRNEILNDK

-728 ELSKKKSELEKLI
+728 ELSKKNSELEKLI
-741 QTIQSKGKEREKALN
+741 QTIQSKGEEREKALN

-768 MNQGAL
+768 MDQGAL

-779 ESGESAKIDMEKVLG
+779 ESGESAKIDMEKV
-794 AL
+794 